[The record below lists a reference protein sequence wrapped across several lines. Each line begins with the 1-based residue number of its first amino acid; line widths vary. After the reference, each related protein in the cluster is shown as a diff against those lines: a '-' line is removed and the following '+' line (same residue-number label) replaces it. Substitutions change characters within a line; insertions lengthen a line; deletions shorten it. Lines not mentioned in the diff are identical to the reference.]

1 MQTIWTAD
9 IVSDLRKM
17 HAEGHS
23 ASEAARMLS
32 KRYGLEITRNAVMGK
47 LFRMGLSAPDN
58 PRQGRKPPPPRSKIF
73 QFGAPI
79 STTPLKPVPF
89 KEIERPAIAPPH
101 EQKEF
106 MELDDRFKVCR
117 YPHGLKAYSYC
128 ARPTVPGTSYCED
141 HLRACYTVPPAKA
154 RVTPEITVLNRNLS
168 HTERED
174 A

>member
-1 MQTIWTAD
+1 MTIWAPA
-9 IVSDLRKM
+9 IVSDLRQM
-17 HAEGHS
+17 HADGHS
-23 ASEAARMLS
+23 ASETSITLS
-32 KRYGLEITRNAVMGK
+32 NRYNLDITRNAVMGK
-47 LFRMGLSAPDN
+47 WFRMGLSSPGN
-58 PRQGRKPPPPRSKIF
+58 PRQGRKPPPPRSKNF

-106 MELDDRFKVCR
+106 MELDDARKLCR

-141 HLRACYTVPPAKA
+141 HLRACYTVPPVKA
-154 RVTPEITVLNRNLS
+154 RVSNHEVFAGVSKN
-168 HTERED
+168 HERED